1 MSILEGIEFR
11 GWTSRDGVVAMDCP
25 AHWTVSER
33 APQGNDVRFSSPPD
47 DGVWLELVCMP
58 FTVPSSLYAGESD
71 VLALLDGTLHYEPGT
86 QSLGRSSAFAYLA
99 CAARNTVGHLSWA
112 TMHMDRVVFF
122 QTGGSAQRAQYFLP
136 VIERMLQSFRLNLS
150 ESSEVA
156 MLLGE
161 VLKEL
166 AAAAP
171 HSNPK
176 FAGDHLDVGSLQ
188 VRVDNLALSIRRSPQ
203 QRTRLIREFV
213 QTTVSTLNSTAGL
226 GEEQWRLVR
235 NSIFPM
241 VRPES
246 ILHQSKPQDVD
257 QLSAADKVRL
267 QMMSTPWLA
276 GLVICYAIDSDRTLR
291 FVQNHDLERWGLDA
305 DVVKRQAMR
314 NLSKVRGP
322 TFSSMCIK
330 NGQFQVAE
338 VTDNDLPARSCWI
351 LHPDLHKSLE
361 RIFRGPS
368 WIAVPGR
375 DALMAFSANP
385 DMRVGLQQRLTED
398 YRTSSHSIS
407 DRLFEVRSD
416 GVVLA

>member
-1 MSILEGIEFR
+1 
-11 GWTSRDGVVAMDCP
+11 
-25 AHWTVSER
+25 
-33 APQGNDVRFSSPPD
+33 
-47 DGVWLELVCMP
+47 MP

-213 QTTVSTLNSTAGL
+213 QTTVSTLNSTA
-226 GEEQWRLVR
+226 RR
-235 NSIFPM
+235 NCA
-241 VRPES
+241 RA
-246 ILHQSKPQDVD
+246 
-257 QLSAADKVRL
+257 SA
-267 QMMSTPWLA
+267 S
-276 GLVICYAIDSDRTLR
+276 
-291 FVQNHDLERWGLDA
+291 
-305 DVVKRQAMR
+305 
-314 NLSKVRGP
+314 
-322 TFSSMCIK
+322 
-330 NGQFQVAE
+330 
-338 VTDNDLPARSCWI
+338 
-351 LHPDLHKSLE
+351 
-361 RIFRGPS
+361 
-368 WIAVPGR
+368 
-375 DALMAFSANP
+375 
-385 DMRVGLQQRLTED
+385 
-398 YRTSSHSIS
+398 
-407 DRLFEVRSD
+407 
-416 GVVLA
+416 